1 MPQGFKK
8 NKAQLPDDVKNKKKH
23 KKSPGVKKGTRDI
36 VPKKKK
42 LQEAAKLKKQLVKAI
57 HNKVETDL
65 LQRASN
71 METKSFQGAMTA
83 SSSAAKTK
91 KQ

>member
-8 NKAQLPDDVKNKKKH
+8 NKTQLPDDVKGKRKYKKP
-23 KKSPGVKKGTRDI
+23 PGIKKGARDI

-71 METKSFQGAMTA
+71 METKSFQGSTTA
-83 SSSAAKTK
+83 SSAAKTK